1 MRSRLLLSV
10 VALIASVGLMPSSAQ
25 AVTNGQYDG
34 ANHPYV
40 AYLDNFVFSCSGAL
54 LSPTVMLTAAHC
66 FSDSTSA
73 FGTNTVTGAPLVRV
87 SFQPDNLPGP
97 QEVYYV
103 GSYYFDPQF
112 ARGAK
117 GGLPGFDTHDV
128 AVVIFTQQ
136 GCTVPTT
143 QIGVTPVANY
153 SCGPVPADAT
163 SGKYASLPS
172 QGLVDT
178 LAMGT
183 NIDLVGYGVQNFIN
197 GGGPCAV
204 NCKKQPGGAFTRFFA
219 PTTLIAS
226 KNSISGEFI
235 KLHSNKG
242 GVCFGDSGGP
252 DLLSGT
258 NITIGV
264 NSFVSSGVCTGSTY
278 SYRTDTAA
286 ALDWIG
292 TTVTARRASL

>member
-1 MRSRLLLSV
+1 MKRTASIIATARMGDIEGSLRPWRTHSWRSRLLLGFV
-10 VALIASVGLMPSSAQ
+10 VLIAAFGLMPSSAQ
-25 AVTNGQYDG
+25 AITNGQYDG
-34 ANHPYV
+34 TNHPYV

-97 QEVYYV
+97 QQVYYV

-112 ARGAK
+112 ARGAN
-117 GGLPGFDTHDV
+117 GGVPGFDTHDV
-128 AVVIFTQQ
+128 AVVIFTQP
-136 GCTVPTT
+136 GCTVPTS

-163 SGKYASLPS
+163 NGKHASLPS

-197 GGGPCAV
+197 GGGPCAGA
-204 NCKKQPGGAFTRFFA
+204 CKKQPGDAFTRFFA

-235 KLHSNKG
+235 KLHSNRG

-252 DLLSGT
+252 DLL
-258 NITIGV
+258 
-264 NSFVSSGVCTGSTY
+264 
-278 SYRTDTAA
+278 RTRDGLT
-286 ALDWIG
+286 
-292 TTVTARRASL
+292 